1 MLVEQPPKSPGQI
14 TGRKLL
20 PKLKNV
26 FRTKEI
32 LIIFAVGKAMNKR
45 TAANL
50 TKLKDIDHGF
60 FGRQGGVSKEPWD
73 SLNTCYFMGD
83 TKKDVDKNRLRICKT
98 FHLKPASLFTT
109 KQVHGTN
116 ALRITAGDDPEKILH
131 TEADAIWTSEP
142 NIAVG
147 VQTADCAPIL
157 FASDDGQVVGAIHAG
172 WRGAVSGIVT
182 KTIESVGK
190 IVHLSP
196 DRFIVA
202 IGPCIGQDAFEVG
215 PEVIAA
221 VEASGHPINDVVK
234 KGRADRSHLDLAGFI
249 KLELQSLGIRQIEL
263 IGCCTA
269 SNIDEYF
276 SYRGN
281 KGRRGD
287 QLSVITKS
295 T

>member
-1 MLVEQPPKSPGQI
+1 
-14 TGRKLL
+14 
-20 PKLKNV
+20 
-26 FRTKEI
+26 
-32 LIIFAVGKAMNKR
+32 MNKR
-45 TAANL
+45 EALNL
-50 TKLKDIDHGF
+50 TKVKDVHHGF

-83 TKKDVDKNRLRICKT
+83 AKADVDENRTRICKT
-98 FHLKPASLFTT
+98 FRLKPNSLYTAM
-109 KQVHGTN
+109 QVHGTDSV
-116 ALRITAGDDPEKILH
+116 RITAGDDFEKILH
-131 TEADAIWTSEP
+131 TEADAVWTTEP

-157 FASDDGQVVGAIHAG
+157 FASNDGQVIGAIHAG
-172 WRGAVSGIVT
+172 WRGAVAGIAS

-190 IVHLSP
+190 ILNLPP

-221 VEASGHPINDVVK
+221 VETRGLPIDDIVK
-234 KGRADRSHLDLAGFI
+234 KGREDRTHLDLAGFI
-249 KLELQSLGIRQIEL
+249 KIELQSFGVQQIEL
-263 IGCCTA
+263 IGRCTA

-295 T
+295 I